1 MGDVIDFFS
10 RKKILPKEN
19 KKSSQNKKDKPSL
32 IEMAQ
37 KKNLINK
44 ERMKK
49 ERAQA
54 NKTLIKNDKTKQK
67 QPV

>member
-19 KKSSQNKKDKPSL
+19 KKSSQAKKDKPSL
-32 IEMAQ
+32 VEAAQ

-54 NKTLIKNDKTKQK
+54 NKNLIKNCKTKQK

>member
-10 RKKILPKEN
+10 RKRILPKEN
-19 KKSSQNKKDKPSL
+19 KKPSQSKKEKPSL

-44 ERMKK
+44 ERMKR
-49 ERAQA
+49 ERAQN
-54 NKTLIKNDKTKQK
+54 NKSLIKNDKTKQK